1 MVRGKSKLRG
11 KHWHHRVPD
20 FKLVY
25 CGPKKNTSKKE
36 TINTQQRIVEVSV
49 INTEKGASVN
59 KLEKVNKSGK
69 SIQLK

>member
-1 MVRGKSKLRG
+1 MARGKSKLRG

-25 CGPKKNTSKKE
+25 CGPKKSISKNE
-36 TINTQQRIVEVSV
+36 TINPQQRIVEVSV
-49 INTEKGASVN
+49 MNTGKGVFVN
-59 KLEKVNKSGK
+59 KLEKADKSGK

>member
-25 CGPKKNTSKKE
+25 CGPKTSTAKKE
-36 TINTQQRIVEVSV
+36 NIDPQQRIVEVSV
-49 INTEKGASVN
+49 INTGKGVSVN
-59 KLEKVNKSGK
+59 KLEKEDKSGK